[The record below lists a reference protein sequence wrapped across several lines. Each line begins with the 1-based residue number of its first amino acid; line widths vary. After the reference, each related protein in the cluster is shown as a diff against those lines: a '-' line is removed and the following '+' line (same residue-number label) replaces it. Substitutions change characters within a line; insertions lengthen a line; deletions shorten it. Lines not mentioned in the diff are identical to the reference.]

1 MVETKRYCFGVIEIE
16 RYAWGEEGMVPTRS
30 GTWMRYPKHI
40 VDKRV
45 TRQIALA
52 DAALFADQVEATA
65 RPGDAKET
73 AAEIGRRIRALM
85 EEGR

>member
-52 DAALFADQVEATA
+52 DAAFFADQVESTA
-65 RPGDAKET
+65 RPGDGKD
-73 AAEIGRRIRALM
+73 AASEIGRRIRALM
-85 EEGR
+85 EGTR